1 MKIYTMLYN
10 DELYAFTTRKDIRD
24 TFKKQ
29 RSKDFIYGKI
39 DYPGTEQEFIKEY
52 DVSYKSELIIDIL
65 SNLEDTVDI
74 NMAMTID
81 ESDTILKI
89 TDDIS
94 FSCKYIENNIDK
106 FDFKKS
112 KYRKSI
118 EYLSTLDSD
127 RTAYCEYTKMDTISI
142 FIYKYGHMLRK

>member
-65 SNLEDTVDI
+65 SNLERVGDHAHNLAMVVFDI
-74 NMAMTID
+74 ERMH
-81 ESDTILKI
+81 K
-89 TDDIS
+89 
-94 FSCKYIENNIDK
+94 
-106 FDFKKS
+106 
-112 KYRKSI
+112 RSI
-118 EYLSTLDSD
+118 
-127 RTAYCEYTKMDTISI
+127 ANK
-142 FIYKYGHMLRK
+142 